1 MAVTS
6 KTGSILRDS
15 NREAH
20 SPTEVQ
26 TASSV
31 NLLPSF
37 AAFPAIPGASMKWGI
52 KKNPNK
58 LCNLQETND
67 LWFIACYPASYLIDS
82 S

>member
-20 SPTEVQ
+20 FP

-31 NLLPSF
+31 NLPPSF
-37 AAFPAIPGASMKWGI
+37 AAFPAIPGASMKWGT